1 MDASESLSN
10 KILEEKQVEK
20 FSQFIEKYGE
30 NVNALKKKMLALK
43 EPGLCNL
50 RNFYV
55 WYFGF
60 KFEEAQTNFIR
71 SLAAYSIFSYLFAIR
86 DRHNGNIMID
96 RKGHLIHI
104 DFGFML

>member
-1 MDASESLSN
+1 MPDTIS
-10 KILEEKQVEK
+10 
-20 FSQFIEKYGE
+20 
-30 NVNALKKKMLALK
+30 VNALKKKMLGMK
-43 EPGLCNL
+43 EPGLSNL
-50 RNFYV
+50 KNFYK
-55 WYFGF
+55 WYFGS